1 MISCVSRPARRLV
14 SLALAAAAIVVVLGV
29 AACAS
34 SGTHSSGGSA
44 SAGSTTYAGVSV
56 SSKSSSGAS
65 ARVSGTWKG
74 TMTPSTGSH
83 AKRHYVTVSDN
94 SAEKSGTFYLSA
106 TCQGTLKLKDISNG
120 FHHFTEI
127 PAKGSSC
134 RGGAEDCLKRVGGQV
149 LDVYVSPPGLKDNS
163 SGLLIRAA

>member
-1 MISCVSRPARRLV
+1 M
-14 SLALAAAAIVVVLGV
+14 LGV

-34 SGTHSSGGSA
+34 SASHSSGGS
-44 SAGSTTYAGVSV
+44 SSSTSSSYAGVSTSYGGV
-56 SSKSSSGAS
+56 AVPASSSSS

-83 AKRHYVTVSDN
+83 AKRHFVTVSDN
-94 SAEKSGTFYLSA
+94 SAERAGTFYLSA

-134 RGGAEDCLKRVGGQV
+134 RGGAEDCLKRVGHQV
-149 LDVYVSPPGLKDNS
+149 LDVYVSPPGRKDNS
-163 SGLLIRAA
+163 SGLLVRG